1 VSVTSLPSQVE
12 PARGRGETR
21 PAAGTLAGT
30 LRAAGLRAG
39 RQLAGSLGV
48 IFSVITA
55 TFLITRVFAPDPTT
69 LFLAR
74 TGNGFVNAAAAAAE
88 RAKVRASLGLDKP
101 LIVQFYRFVVHL
113 LHGDLG
119 ISFQTGRAVTADLAD
134 RLPATLE
141 LAAYALIFGII
152 LGVVAGVISAVRRDG
167 LFDRVTGLLTVG
179 GLSLP
184 QFWIGLML
192 LLIFFTELHIAP
204 GPVGRLPIG
213 AMPPQTITGLYTV
226 DGLLT
231 GDWSTALN
239 AARQLVLPVF
249 ALGIGLAAPICTI
262 VRSSMVEA
270 LSSDYVRTA
279 TAMGFGRRR
288 IHLVYALKNGLLP
301 VVTVLAGIIAY
312 TFVGSVLIEGIFGWP
327 GVGNYALQ
335 AIQTSDFPAIQG
347 FVLYAA
353 IIYVVIFELLNFAY
367 GFVDP
372 RIRT

>member
-1 VSVTSLPSQVE
+1 
-12 PARGRGETR
+12 
-21 PAAGTLAGT
+21 
-30 LRAAGLRAG
+30 
-39 RQLAGSLGV
+39 
-48 IFSVITA
+48 
-55 TFLITRVFAPDPTT
+55 
-69 LFLAR
+69 
-74 TGNGFVNAAAAAAE
+74 
-88 RAKVRASLGLDKP
+88 
-101 LIVQFYRFVVHL
+101 
-113 LHGDLG
+113 
-119 ISFQTGRAVTADLAD
+119 
-134 RLPATLE
+134 
-141 LAAYALIFGII
+141 
-152 LGVVAGVISAVRRDG
+152 
-167 LFDRVTGLLTVG
+167 VG

-192 LLIFFTELHIAP
+192 LLIFVTELHLAP

-213 AMPPQTITGLYTV
+213 AVPPHTITGFYTL

-288 IHLVYALKNGLLP
+288 IYLVYALKNGLLP

-353 IIYVVIFELLNFAY
+353 IIYVVIFELLNIAY
-367 GFVDP
+367 GLVDP

>member
-1 VSVTSLPSQVE
+1 MSVTSIPSQVE
-12 PARGRGETR
+12 APRGRGGTR
-21 PAAGTLAGT
+21 PLAGT
-30 LRAAGLRAG
+30 LRSAGRRAT

-55 TFLITRVFAPDPTT
+55 TFLVTRVFAPDPTS
-69 LFLAR
+69 LFLAPA
-74 TGNGFVNAAAAAAE
+74 GNGFVNAAAAAAA
-88 RAKVRASLGLDKP
+88 RARVRASLGLDKP
-101 LIVQFYRFVVHL
+101 LIVQFYRFLVHL
-113 LHGDLG
+113 LHGELG
-119 ISFQTGRAVTADLAD
+119 ISFQTGRAVTTDLAD

-141 LAAYALIFGII
+141 LALYALIFGVTVGVIA
-152 LGVVAGVISAVRRDG
+152 GVVSAVRRDG
-167 LFDRVTGLLTVG
+167 IFDRVTALLTVG

-192 LLIFFTELHIAP
+192 LLIFFTELHLAP

-213 AMPPQTITGLYTV
+213 AAPPHSITGFYTL

-231 GDWSTALN
+231 GNWSTALD
-239 AARQLVLPVF
+239 AARQLVLPVIT
-249 ALGIGLAAPICTI
+249 LGIGLGAPICTI

-312 TFVGSVLIEGIFGWP
+312 TFVGSVLVEGIFGWP
-327 GVGNYALQ
+327 GAGNYALQ
-335 AIQTSDFPAIQG
+335 AIQASDFPAIQG

-353 IIYVVIFELLNFAY
+353 ILYVVIFEALDYAY

-372 RIRT
+372 RIQT